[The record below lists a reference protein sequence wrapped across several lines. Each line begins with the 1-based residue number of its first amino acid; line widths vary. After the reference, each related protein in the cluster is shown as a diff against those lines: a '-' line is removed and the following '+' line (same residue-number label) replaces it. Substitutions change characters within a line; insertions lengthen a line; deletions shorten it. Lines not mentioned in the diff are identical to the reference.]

1 MTAKDVVLDGFF
13 ELVLSEMDPD
23 SLSEAGGAALS
34 LDRYARELTLFALR
48 GAAQSPLTEAIHGR
62 EFTLSENPMG
72 ITRIR
77 FTFSGD
83 GGVFSWT
90 NAQGD
95 KALPFGFGYN
105 AFAHFPQEGY
115 SDDMG
120 GHRTKNFYYRC
131 AASAEFP
138 QENTLHLYLQVV
150 DRYFGNAHMVFT
162 FDGDT
167 VRVEMKKTAEDFLN
181 EYQGSAVGTEILA

>member
-1 MTAKDVVLDGFF
+1 MHIPQRMHSVWL
-13 ELVLSEMDPD
+13 
-23 SLSEAGGAALS
+23 
-34 LDRYARELTLFALR
+34 
-48 GAAQSPLTEAIHGR
+48 
-62 EFTLSENPMG
+62 
-72 ITRIR
+72 
-77 FTFSGD
+77 
-83 GGVFSWT
+83 GVFVTST
-90 NAQGD
+90 SILQT
-95 KALPFGFGYN
+95 
-105 AFAHFPQEGY
+105 FAHFPQEGY

-138 QENTLHLYLQVV
+138 QENTLHLYLQVI

>member
-1 MTAKDVVLDGFF
+1 
-13 ELVLSEMDPD
+13 
-23 SLSEAGGAALS
+23 
-34 LDRYARELTLFALR
+34 
-48 GAAQSPLTEAIHGR
+48 
-62 EFTLSENPMG
+62 MG

-77 FTFSGD
+77 FTFCGD

-138 QENTLHLYLQVV
+138 QENTLHLYLQVI

>member
-1 MTAKDVVLDGFF
+1 MNK
-13 ELVLSEMDPD
+13 S
-23 SLSEAGGAALS
+23 
-34 LDRYARELTLFALR
+34 
-48 GAAQSPLTEAIHGR
+48 
-62 EFTLSENPMG
+62 
-72 ITRIR
+72 
-77 FTFSGD
+77 
-83 GGVFSWT
+83 
-90 NAQGD
+90 
-95 KALPFGFGYN
+95 LPFRLGYN
-105 AFAHFPQEGY
+105 VFAHFPQEGY

-138 QENTLHLYLQVV
+138 QENTLHLYLQVI

>member
-1 MTAKDVVLDGFF
+1 MP
-13 ELVLSEMDPD
+13 ESP
-23 SLSEAGGAALS
+23 EAVLS
-34 LDRYARELTLFALR
+34 LDRFARTLALYALR
-48 GAAQSPLTEAIHGR
+48 GPKTSSLIERIHNR
-62 EFTLSENPMG
+62 EYRLSDNPMG
-72 ITRIR
+72 MTRIR

-95 KALPFGFGYN
+95 KTLPFGCGYN
-105 AFAHFPQEGY
+105 VFAHFPQEGY

-138 QENTLHLYLQVV
+138 EENTLHLYVQVI
-150 DRYFGNAHMVFT
+150 DRYFGNAHMFFT

-167 VRVEMKKTAEDFLN
+167 VQVKMQKNAEDFLN
-181 EYQGSAVGTEILA
+181 EYQGTAVGAQIQ